1 MLEVLP
7 MTEGHEY
14 WNALIDYADA
24 CSWQAGPALAKA
36 MRENA
41 FSGWERV
48 FILRDRGEIAGFCTF
63 AAKDELAE
71 GYDFTPFIGFVFV
84 GEPFRGSRLS
94 EFMIRCVLS
103 YAGERGFEKVYL
115 MSGEKGLYEKYGFE
129 KLGDYPT
136 IFGTVDQLFV
146 ISAGAAKCD

>member
-7 MTEGHEY
+7 MTAGHEY
-14 WNALIDYADA
+14 WDAVIEYAGA
-24 CSWQAGPALAKA
+24 CSWQAGPALARA
-36 MRENA
+36 MRENR
-41 FSGWERV
+41 FTDWERV
-48 FILRDRGEIAGFCTF
+48 FVLRDGGEIAGFCTF
-63 AAKDELAE
+63 TAKDELAE
-71 GYDFTPFIGFVFV
+71 GYDYSPFIGFVFV
-84 GEPFRGSRLS
+84 GEDHRGSRLS
-94 EFMIRCVLS
+94 EFMIRCVLA

-146 ISAGAAKCD
+146 TATGVELCD

>member
-7 MTEGHEY
+7 MTPGHEY
-14 WNALIDYADA
+14 WNALIDYAEA
-24 CSWQAGPALAKA
+24 CPWRAGPALARS
-36 MRENA
+36 MREEV
-41 FSGWERV
+41 FSDWERV

-63 AAKDELAE
+63 TAKDELAE

-84 GEPFRGSRLS
+84 GEAFRGSRLS

-115 MSGEKGLYEKYGFE
+115 MSGEHGLYEKYGFE
-129 KLGDYPT
+129 KLGEYPT
-136 IFGTVDQLFV
+136 IYDTTDQLFV
-146 ISAGAAKCD
+146 IAVDAAKCE